1 MRRAGVGDD
10 RPVVAYDQGEPGGAA
25 RAWWLLGWFGHP
37 DARVL
42 DGGLGAWVAAGLPLT
57 TETADPDPGDFTA
70 RPGGRSLLDA
80 AGAAR
85 LAAAGV
91 LLDARAPARYQGLE
105 EPVDPVAGHIPGA
118 RNAPM
123 ADLVGDHGLVPPAS
137 LRRLL
142 DRHGARPGTPVG
154 AYCGSGVV
162 AAHLVLACEVAGIPA
177 SLYAGS
183 WSDWVDRPLPPGRHR
198 PRSRDRRRPAARGRD
213 RLRRARRSRTG
224 GRRGRGGRA
233 GGGGRGRPAGRAAAG
248 RLRRDLCLAPGFVD
262 THAHSDLVHLLD
274 EPQPF
279 KLLQGVTTEVV
290 GNCGLTFA
298 PLDPA
303 SAEVAA
309 TLWSSLAGG
318 CRSSRPGSGSW
329 PTGWTGPARPT
340 TWPCWSGTGPCG

>member
-1 MRRAGVGDD
+1 VVAPGPLVTAGQLAAELAGPGAPTVLDCRWTLADGADRDGYGKGHLPGAVFVDLDRDLAAPPGAGGRHPLPALEVFQAAMRRAGVRDD

-57 TETADPDPGDFTA
+57 AEAADPAPGDFTA

-85 LAAAGV
+85 LAAVGV

-123 ADLVGDHGLVPPAS
+123 AEVLTDGGLVPPAG

-142 DRHGARPGTPVG
+142 EGHGAHPGTPVG

-162 AAHLVLACEVAGIPA
+162 AAHLLLACEVAGIPA
-177 SLYAGS
+177 ALYAGS
-183 WSDWVDRPLPPGRHR
+183 WSDWV
-198 PRSRDRRRPAARGRD
+198 A
-213 RLRRARRSRTG
+213 
-224 GRRGRGGRA
+224 
-233 GGGGRGRPAGRAAAG
+233 
-248 RLRRDLCLAPGFVD
+248 
-262 THAHSDLVHLLD
+262 
-274 EPQPF
+274 
-279 KLLQGVTTEVV
+279 
-290 GNCGLTFA
+290 
-298 PLDPA
+298 DP
-303 SAEVAA
+303 
-309 TLWSSLAGG
+309 
-318 CRSSRPGSGSW
+318 SRPVA
-329 PTGWTGPARPT
+329 TGPEP
-340 TWPCWSGTGPCG
+340 

>member
-1 MRRAGVGDD
+1 MVAPGPLVTAGQLAAELAGPGAPTVLDCRWTLAGGADRDGYGQGHLPGAVFVDLDRDLAAPPGAGGRHPLPAPEAFQAAMRLAGVRDD

-42 DGGLGAWVAAGLPLT
+42 DGGLAAWVAAGLPLT
-57 TETADPDPGDFTA
+57 AEAADPDPGDFTA

-85 LAAAGV
+85 LATAGV

-183 WSDWVDRPLPPGRHR
+183 WSDWV
-198 PRSRDRRRPAARGRD
+198 A
-213 RLRRARRSRTG
+213 
-224 GRRGRGGRA
+224 
-233 GGGGRGRPAGRAAAG
+233 
-248 RLRRDLCLAPGFVD
+248 
-262 THAHSDLVHLLD
+262 
-274 EPQPF
+274 
-279 KLLQGVTTEVV
+279 
-290 GNCGLTFA
+290 
-298 PLDPA
+298 DP
-303 SAEVAA
+303 SHPVA
-309 TLWSSLAGG
+309 
-318 CRSSRPGSGSW
+318 
-329 PTGWTGPARPT
+329 TGPEP
-340 TWPCWSGTGPCG
+340 